1 MPDSNTRL
9 SIEIDRISM
18 DSSIFFLNDNE
29 LFELFVSDNNPPL
42 VKSIL
47 FRINVLSGIVEL
59 QGIRGNILAVRR
71 LKQATNTIQ
80 VKLDTPST
88 TEVEKRLQAAGFARS
103 AVSSRAGFTDFVE
116 TVKPPTGY
124 TQQCGLVSSIW
135 RSWWPIRSKT
145 LNGQAAVLVFHEG
158 KWHEV
163 KEVEV
168 GATPTIAIPNKYIK
182 VAPSLEL
189 TWAIDSRFAKGT
201 KVEERV
207 KHAHARYA
215 DERAWAQE
223 TVLSGS
229 KSTLAQVLT
238 EITTSSH
245 KWIDNIKSI
254 DADMSGLLDEAST
267 IDRRKRRLIQA
278 IESLVSIAKEE

>member
-1 MPDSNTRL
+1 
-9 SIEIDRISM
+9 M

-42 VKSIL
+42 VKSNL

-71 LKQATNTIQ
+71 LKQTTNTIQ
-80 VKLDTPST
+80 VKLDSPST
-88 TEVEKRLQAAGFARS
+88 ADVERRLQTLGFARL
-103 AVSSRAGFTDFVE
+103 AVASRAGFADFAE
-116 TVKPPTGY
+116 TVKPPAGY

-135 RSWWPIRSKT
+135 RSWWPIRDKK
-145 LNGQAAVLVFHEG
+145 LNGHAAVLVFYEG

-168 GATPTIAIPNKYIK
+168 GAAPTIAIADRYIK

-189 TWAIDSRFAKGT
+189 IWAIDSRFAKGT

-207 KHAHARYA
+207 KHAHASYA

-245 KWIDNIKSI
+245 KWIDHIKSI
-254 DADMSGLLDEAST
+254 DADMSGLLDEANN
-267 IDRRKRRLIQA
+267 IDRRKRRLIHA
-278 IESLVSIAKEE
+278 IESLVSIVKEE

>member
-1 MPDSNTRL
+1 
-9 SIEIDRISM
+9 M

-42 VKSIL
+42 VKSNL

-80 VKLDTPST
+80 VKLDSPST
-88 TEVEKRLQAAGFARS
+88 ADVERRLQVLGFARL
-103 AVSSRAGFTDFVE
+103 AVDSRAGFADFTE
-116 TVKPPTGY
+116 TVKPPAGY

-135 RSWWPIRSKT
+135 RSWWPIRDKK
-145 LNGQAAVLVFHEG
+145 LNGHAAVLVFDRG

-168 GATPTIAIPNKYIK
+168 GVTPTIAITDRYIK
-182 VAPSLEL
+182 VSPSVEL
-189 TWAIDSRFAKGT
+189 IWAIDSRFAKGT

-223 TVLSGS
+223 TALSGS

-245 KWIDNIKSI
+245 KWIEDIKSI
-254 DADMSGLLDEAST
+254 DADMSGLLDEASA
-267 IDRRKRRLIQA
+267 IDRRKRRLIHA
-278 IESLVSIAKEE
+278 IESLVSIVKAE

>member
-1 MPDSNTRL
+1 
-9 SIEIDRISM
+9 M

-71 LKQATNTIQ
+71 LNQATNTIQ

-88 TEVEKRLQAAGFARS
+88 AEVERRLQAVGFARS
-103 AVSSRAGFTDFVE
+103 AVASRAGFTDFME
-116 TVKPPTGY
+116 TVRPPTGY
-124 TQQCGLVSSIW
+124 TQQSGLVSSIW
-135 RSWWPIRSKT
+135 RSWWPIRDKT
-145 LNGQAAVLVFHEG
+145 LNGHAAVLVFYEG
-158 KWHEV
+158 KWQEV
-163 KEVEV
+163 KEIEV
-168 GATPTIAIPNKYIK
+168 GATPTIATASQYIK
-182 VAPSLEL
+182 VAPSIEL

-238 EITTSSH
+238 DITTSSH
-245 KWIDNIKSI
+245 KWIENIKSI
-254 DADMSGLLDEAST
+254 DSDMSGLLNESSE
-267 IDRRKRRLIQA
+267 IDRRKRQLIHA
-278 IESLVSIAKEE
+278 IESLVSIVKEE

>member
-1 MPDSNTRL
+1 
-9 SIEIDRISM
+9 M

-42 VKSIL
+42 VKSTL

-59 QGIRGNILAVRR
+59 QGIRGNILAVRK

-80 VKLDTPST
+80 VKLDSPST
-88 TEVEKRLQAAGFARS
+88 ADVERRLQAVGFARA
-103 AVSSRAGFTDFVE
+103 AVASRAGFADFTE
-116 TVKPPTGY
+116 TVKPPAGY

-135 RSWWPIRSKT
+135 RSWWPIRDKT
-145 LNGQAAVLVFHEG
+145 LNGQAAVLVFYEG

-182 VAPSLEL
+182 VAPNIEL
-189 TWAIDSRFAKGT
+189 IWAIDSRFAKGT

-229 KSTLAQVLT
+229 KFTLAQVMN
-238 EITTSSH
+238 EINISSH
-245 KWIDNIKSI
+245 KWIENIKSI
-254 DADMSGLLDEAST
+254 DSDMSGLLDEANA
-267 IDRRKRRLIQA
+267 IDRRKRQLIQA
-278 IESLVSIAKEE
+278 IESLVNTVKE